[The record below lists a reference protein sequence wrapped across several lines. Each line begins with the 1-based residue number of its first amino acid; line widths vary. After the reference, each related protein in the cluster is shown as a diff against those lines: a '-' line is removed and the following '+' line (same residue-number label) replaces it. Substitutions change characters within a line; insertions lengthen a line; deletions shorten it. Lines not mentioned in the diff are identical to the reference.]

1 MCANLMCPPPPPESA
16 PSPPRR
22 AGCGR
27 CGSVKVRGAGLGWA
41 AGGRERARASQ
52 TTAQA
57 RGPGARVLR
66 WAYRQHTR
74 GSGSHNAHTTH
85 THTLGQRSNCT
96 SLDSASACATAPL
109 SASPTTST
117 VRTPKRPIRDNA
129 MQWHIATP
137 CMRDATTL
145 SGQRPFSTQNVHS
158 LCRGIHFTV
167 WGQRDSTLMDSVVPL
182 ECGHGP
188 NSSHRRSQAK
198 WRSLFLSSHSRMA
211 GQD

>member
-1 MCANLMCPPPPPESA
+1 MASRPPPRAPRVPPAE
-16 PSPPRR
+16 
-22 AGCGR
+22 
-27 CGSVKVRGAGLGWA
+27 RGAGGAGQSKSGERDLVGRPA
-41 AGGRERARASQ
+41 DARGRGPRKRQRRPVDQAPGFCVGLTDSTHGGRGR
-52 TTAQA
+52 TM
-57 RGPGARVLR
+57 
-66 WAYRQHTR
+66 HTP
-74 GSGSHNAHTTH
+74 H
-85 THTLGQRSNCT
+85 THTLWVSGQTAPLWC
-96 SLDSASACATAPL
+96 LDSASACATAPL